1 MRRVA
6 LLSMGLF
13 ALALGGALGAAEKVA
28 HLRSETAAAIPNPA
42 PAEEIALAA
51 GRILAVDGAHD
62 RLIVEHRGIGR
73 YYIDP
78 GKSVIHVRDHG
89 LLLGLSPGDK
99 IRFDVERAGGRL
111 VVTRLEHSN

>member
-28 HLRSETAAAIPNPA
+28 HLRGESSDAIPNPA
-42 PAEEIALAA
+42 PIEAVPLAV

-62 RLIVEHRGIGR
+62 RLVVEHRGIGR

-78 GKSVIHVRDHG
+78 GKSVIHVRDHDR
-89 LLLGLSPGDK
+89 LRGLSPGDK
-99 IRFDVERAGGRL
+99 IRFDVERTGGRL
-111 VVTRLEHSN
+111 VVTRLENSN

>member
-13 ALALGGALGAAEKVA
+13 VLALGGALGAAEKA
-28 HLRSETAAAIPNPA
+28 SHFRGEGSAAIANPA
-42 PAEEIALAA
+42 PLEEMPLAA
-51 GRILAVDGAHD
+51 GRILAVDVQHD

-78 GKSVIHVRDHG
+78 GKSVVHVRDHD
-89 LLLGLSPGDK
+89 LLRTLSPGDK

-111 VVTRLEHSN
+111 IVTQLENSN